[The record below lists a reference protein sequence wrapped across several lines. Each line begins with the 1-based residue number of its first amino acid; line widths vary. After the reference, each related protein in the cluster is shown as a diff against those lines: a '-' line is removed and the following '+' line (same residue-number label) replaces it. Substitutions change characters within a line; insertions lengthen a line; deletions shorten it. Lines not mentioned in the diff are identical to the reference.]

1 MHINSLFYQKFFQ
14 SIAISEGNNS
24 NFQET
29 LFFPNKIV
37 SFLGLYDKGKTFILN
52 SLLNTSL
59 PSEKKVQSHGI
70 SFKQISNENEAPF
83 LYIDTVGAY
92 SPIEIIDENS
102 VQEKEL
108 TEALILDVVFAISEY
123 FICVINEFKAFD
135 QRYLS
140 KLAKMLNKHCSNKQF
155 KQLIVVHNFKEIEN
169 QEILDHLWETQAPKF
184 FGKGVFMKS
193 KVAAVNPITGKSQ
206 EKHVH
211 WFHTAC
217 SRHVRLANE
226 DSMLGNSLNPW
237 SLALIKSWLLVK
249 KILMLSML
257 IKIFFIVARM
267 IIWKKIISFPLGIY

>member
-1 MHINSLFYQKFFQ
+1 MYINSLFYQKF
-14 SIAISEGNNS
+14 IVSESVSKNEENNS
-24 NFQET
+24 KFKEA
-29 LFFPNKIV
+29 LLFPNKIV

-52 SLLNTSL
+52 NLLNTSL
-59 PSEKKVQSHGI
+59 PSEKKVRSHGI
-70 SFKQISNENEAPF
+70 SFKQISNENETPF
-83 LYIDTVGAY
+83 LYIDTIGAY

-102 VQEKEL
+102 VHEKEL
-108 TEALILDVVFAISEY
+108 TESLILDIIFAISEY

-140 KLAKMLNKHCSNKQF
+140 KLAKMLDKHCSNKNF
-155 KQLIVVHNFKEIEN
+155 KQLIVVHNFKEIES

-249 KILMLSML
+249 KNKFHQYLL
-257 IKIFFIVARM
+257 K
-267 IIWKKIISFPLGIY
+267 